1 MVEPKRSFR
10 PDFRAGVP
18 LSPGDTKS
26 IVLIVSS
33 FIATS
38 FAGFFI
44 EVSLHSRLDP
54 FVLEVILF
62 VIASIW
68 GAAGIALWH
77 FHKITFPT
85 AIVLLLVNFAAI
97 FASGTLG
104 LPEVKK
110 SAPSPPLTARD
121 YFDKYINQLAGLPRF
136 PWPPP
141 SPSASVSFSTSLL
154 RSHSY
159 SLYDLQMQIISA
171 LRSAGYLENTFYYVP
186 YGFALVT
193 RLEQIDEQRA
203 PLDSP
208 NRWNVGIITGMTEWS
223 LSEYSKVLF
232 LAPKGRYRTI
242 VFLVSPQSFAPTTIL
257 ISRDEAM
264 RWFAAGAPSL
274 PKLYNAVPLSD
285 DYTVVAYIYEFYSEG
300 REQKVQFVQ
309 SSAILGE
316 QQLTLAH
323 LCVLGAN
330 KEVKQCLSN

>member
-110 SAPSPPLTARD
+110 VPRRHPLRLAITLTSISTNSQAYRDFRGLHHHLPPRYRFQRLFCARILTA
-121 YFDKYINQLAGLPRF
+121 
-136 PWPPP
+136 
-141 SPSASVSFSTSLL
+141 ST
-154 RSHSY
+154 
-159 SLYDLQMQIISA
+159 IC
-171 LRSAGYLENTFYYVP
+171 
-186 YGFALVT
+186 
-193 RLEQIDEQRA
+193 
-203 PLDSP
+203 
-208 NRWNVGIITGMTEWS
+208 
-223 LSEYSKVLF
+223 KC
-232 LAPKGRYRTI
+232 K
-242 VFLVSPQSFAPTTIL
+242 
-257 ISRDEAM
+257 
-264 RWFAAGAPSL
+264 
-274 PKLYNAVPLSD
+274 
-285 DYTVVAYIYEFYSEG
+285 
-300 REQKVQFVQ
+300 
-309 SSAILGE
+309 
-316 QQLTLAH
+316 
-323 LCVLGAN
+323 
-330 KEVKQCLSN
+330 

>member
-1 MVEPKRSFR
+1 MVEPKRSFQ

-159 SLYDLQMQIISA
+159 SLYDLQMQIISPSDPPDIWRI
-171 LRSAGYLENTFYYVP
+171 RSIMCHMVLLLLHGLNKLMSNAH
-186 YGFALVT
+186 
-193 RLEQIDEQRA
+193 
-203 PLDSP
+203 
-208 NRWNVGIITGMTEWS
+208 RWIVRTG
-223 LSEYSKVLF
+223 
-232 LAPKGRYRTI
+232 G
-242 VFLVSPQSFAPTTIL
+242 
-257 ISRDEAM
+257 
-264 RWFAAGAPSL
+264 
-274 PKLYNAVPLSD
+274 
-285 DYTVVAYIYEFYSEG
+285 
-300 REQKVQFVQ
+300 
-309 SSAILGE
+309 
-316 QQLTLAH
+316 TLASS
-323 LCVLGAN
+323 LG
-330 KEVKQCLSN
+330 